1 MTGRRDPSDWS
12 SGALAG
18 LLTLAMFVSTFSV
31 AAVSA
36 LGPFVTATF
45 DLSGTAFGALSSA
58 IFLTAAVASPSVGR
72 WVDGASARRT
82 TLVLF
87 GVSGVSF
94 AFAAAALSF
103 SWLLAAMAATG
114 LAVAFGNP
122 VTNAILS
129 RRRLY
134 GRGWLVGIKQAGQPV
149 NMIVAGATLPF
160 VAATLSWR
168 VAFGLGVV
176 IAVVG
181 LAWVAGAVPAV
192 AHEPLG
198 LGGAGRTPAPKRP
211 RGAVLALS
219 GYAFLMGSA
228 MPGFAAY
235 LPLYG
240 YEELG
245 VAPGVAGTAT
255 AMIGVAGAASRVAWG
270 RVAESARSS
279 AWPLVVVALGAIA
292 GVLLVAAATPPHSWL
307 LWAGAGV
314 FGATGHSWNAAG
326 TVAVLRESNPATI
339 GRASGAVQLAFFVG
353 LTLSPVMVGSV
364 KDLAGSL
371 RPAFVVLICAY
382 ALAAAIAAVW
392 GVRGRHRVAGAGQDR
407 FTEGSA

>member
-1 MTGRRDPSDWS
+1 MTGHRDPSGWS
-12 SGALAG
+12 SSALAG
-18 LLTLAMFVSTFSV
+18 LLTLAMFVSTFAV
-31 AAVSA
+31 AAVAA
-36 LGPFVTATF
+36 LGPFVTDTF
-45 DLSGTAFGALSSA
+45 NLSGTAFGSLSSI
-58 IFLTAAVASPSVGR
+58 IFLGAAVASPWVGR
-72 WVDGASARRT
+72 WVDGATERRT

-87 GVSGVSF
+87 GVSGTSF
-94 AFAAAALSF
+94 GLATAAANF
-103 SWLLAAMAATG
+103 PWLLAAMAASG

-129 RRRLY
+129 KRQRAN

-160 VAATLSWR
+160 IAATVSWR
-168 VAFGLGVV
+168 AAFAIGVL

-181 LAWVAGAVPAV
+181 LLWVTWAVPADSPALEV
-192 AHEPLG
+192 QPEP
-198 LGGAGRTPAPKRP
+198 RAPLPSRP
-211 RGAVLALS
+211 RKAVAALA

-255 AMIGVAGAASRVAWG
+255 AMIGIAGAAARVGWG

-279 AWPLVVVALGAIA
+279 AWPLVTVAIGAIA
-292 GVLLVAAATPPHSWL
+292 GVLLAFAATPSHSWL
-307 LWAGAGV
+307 LWAGAGM

-326 TVAVLRESNPATI
+326 TVAVLRESDSATI

-353 LTLSPVMVGSV
+353 LTVSPVMVGSV

-371 RPAFVVLICAY
+371 RPALLILAGVY
-382 ALAAAIAAVW
+382 ALAAGIATAW
-392 GVRGRHRVAGAGQDR
+392 GLRGRKG
-407 FTEGSA
+407 GSGWRRGGRRSASQ